1 MIQQDW
7 IKRIKQGDREA
18 FRLLYE
24 QSVDHVF
31 RTVSFLIRDKQD
43 ASDVV
48 HEVYVENG
56 QVVVELQFWQAVSR
70 LVERTGHP
78 PNFELEPQAVA
89 QFEVK

>member
-31 RTVSFLIRDKQD
+31 RTVSFLIRDK
-43 ASDVV
+43 
-48 HEVYVENG
+48 
-56 QVVVELQFWQAVSR
+56 
-70 LVERTGHP
+70 
-78 PNFELEPQAVA
+78 
-89 QFEVK
+89 